1 LNQDRHATPDP
12 RLPAIEA
19 PGPGDEHTAQNTPHT
34 LSWPDAFFGQCA
46 RLSDRYLLR
55 DGIDES
61 WRWAPVACYSVAFAF
76 LALALATRIALT
88 PWLGNTLSHSTVFT
102 AILLATWY
110 CGTRPAL
117 AIAVVGYPAVELLI
131 RDNPF
136 SGGSAEYVA
145 VSLALYVALTAIVLM
160 SVSNFRR
167 ERDKLRRAER
177 ALQETEEQFRQLAAH
192 IPEGFWITDLQ
203 KRAVIYASPAC
214 GRIHGA
220 ALPRLDRIFAPW
232 KETLHPDD
240 RERVLAAHRKMK
252 SDALDLQYRIVRP
265 DGGTRWVHVRGYPVK
280 NDHGEFYRVAG
291 TIEDITE
298 RRDLEERLHHQ
309 AHFDSLTRLPNR
321 ALFFDR
327 LAQALSLAHRGLH
340 VVGLMFVDLD
350 HFKTVNDTFGHLI
363 GDKLLQRVA
372 ECLTQAVR
380 AEDTVARLGGDE
392 FAIILPHVER
402 PEHAM
407 LVAQKALALLSRR
420 FQLDGHEVGIT
431 GSIGVAISSPGT
443 ADAQTL
449 VKNADT
455 AMFDV
460 KNSGRNGLRLY
471 TSATSDR
478 ALEQLDLERRLR
490 RAVEGGEFVL
500 HFQPKKNIRTG
511 RVTGCEALLRWQRSD
526 GVLVQPLEFIPAL
539 EQSGLIRP
547 VGEWVLRAACRQ
559 IAEWRSAGI
568 EPLAVAV
575 NLSAKQFS
583 QRNLAAVVEGAL
595 REHGIEPRLLEIE
608 LTESAVMQN
617 GDTTDAL
624 AKLKALGVTIAI
636 DEFGTGR
643 AALGDLQRLPIDVL
657 KIDRSFVSG
666 LPHNDDDVSMA
677 KAIITM
683 AHSLGLKVIA
693 EGVEQEAQ
701 IAFLAEY
708 GCDEM
713 QGFLLG
719 RPAPAWEIATI
730 ARQHAPRRGEIAS
743 GGAVH

>member
-1 LNQDRHATPDP
+1 
-12 RLPAIEA
+12 
-19 PGPGDEHTAQNTPHT
+19 
-34 LSWPDAFFGQCA
+34 
-46 RLSDRYLLR
+46 
-55 DGIDES
+55 
-61 WRWAPVACYSVAFAF
+61 
-76 LALALATRIALT
+76 
-88 PWLGNTLSHSTVFT
+88 
-102 AILLATWY
+102 
-110 CGTRPAL
+110 
-117 AIAVVGYPAVELLI
+117 
-131 RDNPF
+131 
-136 SGGSAEYVA
+136 
-145 VSLALYVALTAIVLM
+145 
-160 SVSNFRR
+160 
-167 ERDKLRRAER
+167 
-177 ALQETEEQFRQLAAH
+177 
-192 IPEGFWITDLQ
+192 
-203 KRAVIYASPAC
+203 
-214 GRIHGA
+214 
-220 ALPRLDRIFAPW
+220 
-232 KETLHPDD
+232 
-240 RERVLAAHRKMK
+240 
-252 SDALDLQYRIVRP
+252 
-265 DGGTRWVHVRGYPVK
+265 
-280 NDHGEFYRVAG
+280 
-291 TIEDITE
+291 
-298 RRDLEERLHHQ
+298 
-309 AHFDSLTRLPNR
+309 
-321 ALFFDR
+321 
-327 LAQALSLAHRGLH
+327 
-340 VVGLMFVDLD
+340 
-350 HFKTVNDTFGHLI
+350 
-363 GDKLLQRVA
+363 
-372 ECLTQAVR
+372 
-380 AEDTVARLGGDE
+380 
-392 FAIILPHVER
+392 
-402 PEHAM
+402 
-407 LVAQKALALLSRR
+407 
-420 FQLDGHEVGIT
+420 
-431 GSIGVAISSPGT
+431 
-443 ADAQTL
+443 
-449 VKNADT
+449 
-455 AMFDV
+455 MFDV

-539 EQSGLIRP
+539 EESGLIRP

-643 AALGDLQRLPIDVL
+643 AALGDLQRLPVDVL